1 MKNINA
7 NIIEQ
12 IKRQTKIIA
21 TIGPNIN
28 NNKKL
33 LQDILM
39 SGVNIVRLNMIHG
52 NHKEHDEKIKN
63 IKNICKENNLNISI
77 LLDLSGPKIRTGE
90 VQND

>member
-39 SGVNIVRLNMIHG
+39 
-52 NHKEHDEKIKN
+52 
-63 IKNICKENNLNISI
+63 
-77 LLDLSGPKIRTGE
+77 
-90 VQND
+90 